1 MYLEAVIRR
10 RCEFLLAV
18 AADKSDSRDQA
29 VTFMMRVL
37 SNYATI
43 GKDAGSE
50 TIKRLNRRISRKA
63 FDRLQNEDWHIFKS
77 TTINEH
83 PKPLK
88 QMWDWIV
95 INSEVLTAELVWQE
109 FVKHPMIT
117 VTKEEDREMPRSDG
131 DITTRYKGIEV
142 LTLDADPYSYSTNQ
156 NL

>member
-1 MYLEAVIRR
+1 MSLEPAIRR

-18 AADKSDSRDQA
+18 ATDKSDSRDQA

-37 SNYATI
+37 SNHATI

-63 FDRLQNEDWHIFKS
+63 FDRLKNEDWITFKS

-88 QMWDWIV
+88 QMWNWILE
-95 INSEVLTAELVWQE
+95 NSDTLTPELIWQE
-109 FVKHPMIT
+109 FVSHPMIT
-117 VTKEEDREMPRSDG
+117 VTKEEDRGMPRSDG

-142 LTLDADPYSYSTNQ
+142 LTLDAEPYSYATK
-156 NL
+156 